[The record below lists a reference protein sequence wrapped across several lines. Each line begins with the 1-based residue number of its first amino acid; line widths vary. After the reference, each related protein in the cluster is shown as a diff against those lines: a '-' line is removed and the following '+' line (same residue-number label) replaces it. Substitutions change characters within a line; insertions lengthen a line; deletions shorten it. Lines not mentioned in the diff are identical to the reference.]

1 MTTLFKHI
9 ESNGTFF
16 KNGNTY
22 KKVSS
27 RTGEMLQ
34 PERFAGKRFYFD
46 QNELVLAKQENAL

>member
-9 ESNGTFF
+9 EKNGTFL

-27 RTGEMLQ
+27 RTGEILL
-34 PERFAGKRFYFD
+34 PERFAGKTFYFE
-46 QNELVLAKQENAL
+46 QNELVLSKGA

>member
-9 ESNGTFF
+9 EKNDTFF

-27 RTGEMLQ
+27 RTAMILL
-34 PERFAGKRFYFD
+34 PKRFEGKVFYF
-46 QNELVLAKQENAL
+46 QNELAVTKQENAL